1 MPTTADAS
9 LRLPGKTRRFSRADS
24 SRTSRSCARRALMSR
39 LCSWTRRW
47 NSPRPGDSLGM
58 RCWWRHGC
66 STFEGW
72 DTTLDP
78 GTRVGR
84 ARPVRGPDRFL
95 SGRRRRVS
103 AGAPGGDRGPRR
115 HRARGRDGRARTE
128 GTRRA
133 CSTFPRRVASLG
145 FGRFRRSFSKIRV
158 ARLFHPLLRVRP
170 RAFARAEPPRDP
182 ALRRRAH
189 RREHVAPG
197 VPGARGREGRGG
209 SRSGI
214 PPRRR
219 GSEAPRRA

>member
-1 MPTTADAS
+1 MVAT
-9 LRLPGKTRRFSRADS
+9 RLFHVRGLGHDS
-24 SRTSRSCARRALMSR
+24 GIS
-39 LCSWTRRW
+39 
-47 NSPRPGDSLGM
+47 
-58 RCWWRHGC
+58 
-66 STFEGW
+66 
-72 DTTLDP
+72 

-84 ARPVRGPDRFL
+84 ARPVRGRDRFL

-219 GSEAPRRA
+219 VVPKRRDARKARREARSVRASRRRRRGGRVRGTPLSRFALRRRHLR